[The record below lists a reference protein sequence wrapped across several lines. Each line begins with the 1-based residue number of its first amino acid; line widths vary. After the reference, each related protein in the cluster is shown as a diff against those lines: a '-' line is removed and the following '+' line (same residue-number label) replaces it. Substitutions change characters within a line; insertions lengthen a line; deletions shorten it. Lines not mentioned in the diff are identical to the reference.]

1 MDIIIRDIQQR
12 FQENNLNILNG
23 LKEIIVN
30 STPLLKALNVI
41 CNTYGFDKKKLDIE
55 IEVYN
60 RMFIAKYSNIE
71 LTNIFKM
78 KIEFMKNNDFQN
90 EFPILSE
97 IIKIFLTIPT
107 TTASCERSF
116 PCLKRLKTHLI
127 TTMNQERLSNLAIL
141 QIEKERI
148 VNLEEIINEFNND
161 TTVNKRR
168 LHLN

>member
-30 STPLLKALNVI
+30 STPSLKALNVI

-90 EFPILSE
+90 GFPILSE

-116 PCLKRLKTHLI
+116 SCLKRLKTHLR

-141 QIEKERI
+141 QIEKRRI
-148 VNLEEIINEFNND
+148 VNLEEVINEFNND